1 MGLVVGAP
9 RDFWIHISRSLATH
23 RLPPSLALKSVRP
36 NVISGG
42 QLSKCGDLLEIEIY
56 YNKKGKIQGLS
67 INGFQNLS
75 INGFQNLFKLSFSF
89 SFFSSKKKSSREIF
103 LEQKRALA
111 RFHFRKALAGASFSW
126 RSTHNSGSM
135 KRDFSFVERRFL
147 SYLNLFIEE
156 FSFNKKEIL
165 ASYLLRKGIS
175 FLFKERISLSK

>member
-1 MGLVVGAP
+1 MN
-9 RDFWIHISRSLATH
+9 
-23 RLPPSLALKSVRP
+23 LKSVRP

-103 LEQKRALA
+103 LEQKRARA
-111 RFHFRKALAGASFSW
+111 RFHFRKALAGAS
-126 RSTHNSGSM
+126 
-135 KRDFSFVERRFL
+135 
-147 SYLNLFIEE
+147 
-156 FSFNKKEIL
+156 
-165 ASYLLRKGIS
+165 AQPLRVAV
-175 FLFKERISLSK
+175 SK

>member
-1 MGLVVGAP
+1 MN
-9 RDFWIHISRSLATH
+9 
-23 RLPPSLALKSVRP
+23 LKSVRP

-56 YNKKGKIQGLS
+56 YNKKGKIQGLSINGFQNLS

>member
-1 MGLVVGAP
+1 MN
-9 RDFWIHISRSLATH
+9 
-23 RLPPSLALKSVRP
+23 LKSVRP

-56 YNKKGKIQGLS
+56 YNKKGKIQGLSINGFQNLS

-111 RFHFRKALAGASFSW
+111 RFHFRKALAGAS
-126 RSTHNSGSM
+126 RGGAP
-135 KRDFSFVERRFL
+135 
-147 SYLNLFIEE
+147 I
-156 FSFNKKEIL
+156 IL
-165 ASYLLRKGIS
+165 DPRKGIS
-175 FLFKERISLSK
+175 FLFKERISISL

>member
-1 MGLVVGAP
+1 MN
-9 RDFWIHISRSLATH
+9 
-23 RLPPSLALKSVRP
+23 LKSVRP

-75 INGFQNLFKLSFSF
+75 INGFQNLFKSRFSF

-111 RFHFRKALAGASFSW
+111 RFHFRKALAGAS
-126 RSTHNSGSM
+126 RGGAGY
-135 KRDFSFVERRFL
+135 RDF
-147 SYLNLFIEE
+147 LNYSQIVDLNPSLD
-156 FSFNKKEIL
+156 FS
-165 ASYLLRKGIS
+165 LL
-175 FLFKERISLSK
+175 